1 MRSTLSVVFIV
12 TAVLTL
18 GTSSRGEVA
27 FYEGFDYPAGYI
39 PAPWVNDETSV
50 QVAEGSLTYTGLA
63 TSGNKIYGNTSSF
76 QNRASLGDSDI
87 GNLWNTTG
95 SFYMTFLVD
104 RVAPGSTT
112 FYVDHELSLRPTGG
126 GSYGGSPH
134 FSMTVPWRDEDYK
147 GRPGKPTEFE
157 FAGESQSEMDS
168 VEILPFGY
176 GTTGVAVKFTMDTTP
191 GVKDMA
197 QIVLNPASFAN
208 EPIWA
213 EADYTLTADVTA
225 SHEDKI
231 VDTVNLHL
239 KNWNDCY
246 WDEIRIADT
255 WADATSGGGGTVPGD
270 GETVQ
275 HIWKGPSG
283 DYNSVGN
290 WTPSGTPLG
299 NVKLGDTA
307 TGNTTVF
314 TNEPISIIKM
324 LVIGDTASYA
334 LAGHGPINLDANT
347 TTGEGSLISV
357 TSGAHQIQAPVSAN
371 IDATVDVAAGSV
383 LDIVGALS
391 LNGYTLTKE
400 GDGTLAINSLSS
412 GGGTIV
418 TNAGTVAGNGV
429 VGDLVNLGGTVSPGN
444 AVSSASAVPEPTTGL
459 MVGIGMLLLAM
470 WGERRRK

>member
-1 MRSTLSVVFIV
+1 MRSTLSVVFVV

-18 GTSSRGEVA
+18 ATPSRGEVA

-39 PAPWVNDETSV
+39 PAPWINDETSI
-50 QVAEGSLTYTGLA
+50 QVADHGLTYSGLA
-63 TSGNKIYGNTSSF
+63 TSGNSIYGNANSF
-76 QNRASLGDSDI
+76 HNRASLADSDI
-87 GNLWNTTG
+87 GDLWNTTG
-95 SFYMTFLVD
+95 SFYMTYLVD
-104 RVAPGSTT
+104 RFAPGSTT
-112 FYVDHELSLRPTGG
+112 FYVWHELSLRPVGG

-134 FSMTVPWRDEDYK
+134 FSMNVPWRDEAYK
-147 GRPGKPTEFE
+147 GNPGLATGFE
-157 FAGESQSEMDS
+157 FAGESETDS
-168 VEILPFGY
+168 VDILPFGY
-176 GTTGVAVKFTMDTTP
+176 GTTGVAVKFTMDTAP
-191 GVKDMA
+191 GAEDMA

-231 VDTVNLHL
+231 VDTVNIHAR
-239 KNWNDCY
+239 NWNECF

-255 WADATSGGGGTVPGD
+255 WVDVTTGGGGTVPGD
-270 GETVQ
+270 GETTQ

-290 WTPSGTPLG
+290 WSPTGTPLG
-299 NVKLGDTA
+299 NVKFGDTA

-314 TNEPISIIKM
+314 TNEPISVIKM
-324 LVIGDTASYA
+324 LFIGDTASYA
-334 LAGHGPINLDANT
+334 LAGHGPVNLNANT
-347 TTGEGSLISV
+347 TTGEGALISV
-357 TSGAHQIQAPVSAN
+357 TSGAHQIQVPVSAN
-371 IDATVDVAAGSV
+371 IDATVDVADGSV

-400 GDGTLAINSLSS
+400 GGGTLAINSLSS

-429 VGDLVNLGGTVSPGN
+429 VGDLVNLGGTISPGN

-459 MVGIGMLLLAM
+459 MVGMGMLLLAM